1 MLRLGCASVH
11 LLLPQ
16 KKEATPTKCK
26 IVNGHREAAAAAAA
40 AIYARSGFRT
50 RTNNF
55 SRSCRLGNWPRSKIL
70 RHTSGRREEK
80 EFLAQKYQA

>member
-1 MLRLGCASVH
+1 MLRHGRASVH
-11 LLLPQ
+11 LLPPP
-16 KKEATPTKCK
+16 KEETTPTKCK
-26 IVNGHREAAAAAAA
+26 IVNGHREAAAAAAS

-50 RTNNF
+50 STNDL

-80 EFLAQKYQA
+80 EFLA